1 MNLDNTHADYRATAE
16 LRAEGRD
23 LFEGDAAVK
32 AKGETYLY
40 REANET
46 DDAYQLRLKRAVLDP
61 YVEKIVAARQA
72 VLFRKEHTRELPA
85 KLAEWQADVD
95 RKGTPAD
102 VFFQGVERDAEV
114 DGVRWV
120 LVDMPALPRAEDGT
134 PVAYSDAKAEKEAG
148 HRPFM
153 ESIPADNV
161 LDWEIG
167 ADLEL
172 DWAVVKQFRSESRV
186 FDGDPGSGPWGAEP
200 KVIPQWK
207 VWTRAAWFLYEKSA
221 SGDSQGDGQGGKQDT
236 YGIVDQGEN
245 TCGMVPLRPFFGI
258 RNTDYSGWPVA
269 RSVFPHVLSIY
280 NKTSDMDWF
289 ERLSA
294 HPIPYAISPNEP
306 AKLDASRG
314 LWIKAMPGV
323 QNEVGY
329 LETTGQSFG
338 SIRTSIQ
345 ELQAKVYAIALAQ
358 AQKDSAQVQSG
369 DSQREDRKIFT
380 AGLRGASAACEA
392 GEQRCWELMA
402 RWAKDTGPVRIAYVR
417 DFDDRLI
424 EATMIATLTDLMREA
439 VITKRTLLETLVAGE
454 VVELPDGV
462 DKELAA
468 VEKQEAENRAAAAQA
483 ALQAFQAEA
492 VGDGGDDQQITAVKP
507 NAGA

>member
-16 LRAEGRD
+16 LRVKGRD

-32 AKGETYLY
+32 AKS
-40 REANET
+40 
-46 DDAYQLRLKRAVLDP
+46 DAYLFRHQNEEEEKYDIRIKRAVLDP

-85 KLAEWQADVD
+85 RLQEWQADVD

-161 LDWEIG
+161 LDWEVG
-167 ADLEL
+167 PDLEL
-172 DWAVVKQFRSESRV
+172 DWAVVKQFRSESRA
-186 FDGDPGSGPWGAEP
+186 FNGDPASSPWGAEP

-207 VWTRAAWFLYEKSA
+207 VWTRTAWFLYEKSA
-221 SGDSQGDGQGGKQDT
+221 SGDGQGDGQGGKQGGKQDA

-245 TCGMVPLRPFFGI
+245 TCGAVPLRPFFGI

-289 ERLSA
+289 EMVSS
-294 HPIPYAISPNEP
+294 HPIPYVIGP
-306 AKLDASRG
+306 AKPEKTDSSKG
-314 LWIKAMPGV
+314 IWIKSAQGIQV
-323 QNEVGY
+323 EIGY

-402 RWAKDTGPVRIAYVR
+402 RWVNEPGPVRIAYVR

-454 VVELPDGV
+454 VVELPDGI
-462 DKELAA
+462 DQELAA
-468 VEKQEAENRAAAAQA
+468 VEKQEAENRANQ
-483 ALQAFQAEA
+483 ALQVMQTFQAEA
-492 VGDGGDDQQITAVKP
+492 GGSGDAE
-507 NAGA
+507 